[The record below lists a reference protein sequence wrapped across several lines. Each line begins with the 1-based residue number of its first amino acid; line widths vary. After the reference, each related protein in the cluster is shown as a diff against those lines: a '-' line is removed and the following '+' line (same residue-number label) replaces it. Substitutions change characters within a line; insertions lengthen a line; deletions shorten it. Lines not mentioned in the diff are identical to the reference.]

1 MLGKDLLIA
10 IFIVVIWG
18 VNFVAIAWGLEGM
31 PPLLMG
37 GLRFLLVAS
46 VGALFLNDPIPHLY
60 GGWPMLCLLAF
71 CNLHFY
77 FQLWPMGCPLG

>member
-46 VGALFLNDPIPHLY
+46 VGTLFFKRPNTPFIWWVAYAVPISFLQFAFLFSAMALSLIHI
-60 GGWPMLCLLAF
+60 
-71 CNLHFY
+71 
-77 FQLWPMGCPLG
+77 